1 MKNGKAKMSDI
12 KKPPIKSRTAPDRAE
27 NGKAKMSDIKKPPIK
42 SKAAHESAENGSEAC
57 FRKKIV
63 YKVQKTLAIGAD
75 KIHNYSVVCLTMLY

>member
-1 MKNGKAKMSDI
+1 MKNGKTKINGI
-12 KKPPIKSRTAPDRAE
+12 KKPPIKT
-27 NGKAKMSDIKKPPIK
+27 KAI
-42 SKAAHESAENGSEAC
+42 HESAENGSEAC